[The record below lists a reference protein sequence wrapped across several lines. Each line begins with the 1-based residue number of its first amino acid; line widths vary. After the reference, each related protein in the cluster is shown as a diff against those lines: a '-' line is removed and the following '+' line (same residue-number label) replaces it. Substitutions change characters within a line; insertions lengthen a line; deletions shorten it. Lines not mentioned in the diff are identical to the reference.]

1 MTRYKTIDGI
11 TTECTAEEV
20 AELNALKTA
29 WDNKVFDRAI
39 ANLRNKRNRLLAETD
54 YMANSDVTMSSA
66 MTTYRQAKRYYI
78 WIRHSSKS
86 KCKTIS
92 NKTKG

>member
-29 WDNKVFDRAI
+29 WDNKVF
-39 ANLRNKRNRLLAETD
+39 
-54 YMANSDVTMSSA
+54 
-66 MTTYRQAKRYYI
+66 
-78 WIRHSSKS
+78 
-86 KCKTIS
+86 
-92 NKTKG
+92 